1 MSKCHPRLAILCS
14 EKTVKRKG
22 KVRFDVSS
30 CHQTFGFSQ
39 NGGSLN
45 SWQKRI
51 LINIPLSPSKFA
63 SYFGIFFPKFL
74 IFFQNFQ
81 FFSPKFSIFFQNFQ
95 KNSKFSEIF
104 KIFKISKITID
115 FEYFPNIFRS
125 MRHYQVQLCLN

>member
-63 SYFGIFFPKFL
+63 SYFGNFF
-74 IFFQNFQ
+74 
-81 FFSPKFSIFFQNFQ
+81 PKFSIFFQNFQ
-95 KNSKFSEIF
+95 FFFQNFQFFSKIFKKF
-104 KIFKISKITID
+104 KIFRIFQILIFFQNNHRFWIFSK
-115 FEYFPNIFRS
+115 YLQKY
-125 MRHYQVQLCLN
+125 HK